1 MSRRLKKNVF
11 LVHGKDVELKNR
23 VAQFIR
29 GIGLH
34 PIVLHD
40 QLAAEQTVIDRFEHW
55 TSDTYVLVL
64 LSEEDM
70 APPVPNPT
78 LPPKSAGSS
87 LLFELGYLVGRLGR
101 RYVTTLHRQKIELPP
116 ILSTVLCI
124 PMDEIGIWKFALI
137 RDLAAADFAVRPN
150 LPLYDPRKGEG
161 SPMPERKLQT
171 P

>member
-11 LVHGKDVELKNR
+11 LVHGSDGALKNR
-23 VAQFIR
+23 VVQFIR

-55 TSDTYVLVL
+55 SSDTYVLVL
-64 LSEEDM
+64 LS
-70 APPVPNPT
+70 
-78 LPPKSAGSS
+78 PKDIAEGPASS

-101 RYVTTLHRQKIELPP
+101 RYVTTLHRQSMDLPP
-116 ILSTVLCI
+116 ILSTILCI
-124 PMDEIGIWKFALI
+124 PMDDIGIWKFALI

-150 LPLYDPRKGEG
+150 LALYDPRQGEG
-161 SPMPERKLQT
+161 MTLPQRKI
-171 P
+171 PVS